1 MLKGHLI
8 KRYGGLRCFSVNDG
22 NSRNTCIYAFVLL
35 LAESNAK
42 LSLPIVPIGV
52 VGKLLWDKV
61 ETAAYIQGSVE
72 SDHLF
77 HWSFAL
83 HCKNSDKTKRKTK
96 IISPTIVLPLTWQN
110 KEYCERFLKFACML
124 FRLSLWRRQMFY
136 LLSLSNSHYRIT

>member
-1 MLKGHLI
+1 MYVIMLKGHLI

-42 LSLPIVPIGV
+42 LSLPIIPIDV

-72 SDHLF
+72 SDHFFIDLLYCTVKTLIKRKEKQKLF
-77 HWSFAL
+77 HPLLCFPL
-83 HCKNSDKTKRKTK
+83 PDKTK
-96 IISPTIVLPLTWQN
+96 SIV
-110 KEYCERFLKFACML
+110 KDF
-124 FRLSLWRRQMFY
+124 
-136 LLSLSNSHYRIT
+136 